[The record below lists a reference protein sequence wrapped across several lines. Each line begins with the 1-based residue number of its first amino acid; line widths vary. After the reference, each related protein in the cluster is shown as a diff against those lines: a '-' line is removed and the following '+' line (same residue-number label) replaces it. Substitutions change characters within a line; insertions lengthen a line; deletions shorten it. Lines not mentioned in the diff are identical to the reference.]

1 MPAGHVDSV
10 RFTTLESSND
20 ALGGKAIRKQVRIS
34 LTADDSVGFEML
46 IYTPSQ
52 VENAPVFVG
61 LNFKGNHTVHADPAF
76 SLGGSWVR
84 DDNSGQDQ
92 WKSAEEDSRG
102 TSASRW
108 PVEMIL
114 ERGYAVVTAHYGQIA
129 PDDAALAFAHGV
141 PTLFQT
147 PDEKDRSAHDWGTI
161 GAWSWGLARM
171 LDYLEKDPRIDASNA
186 AVIGHSRLGKTA
198 LWAGATNP
206 RFALVIS
213 NDSGCGGAALFRRRF
228 GERIDHMAKN
238 FPHWFCRTYSEYAN
252 REPELPV
259 DQHMLIAAIAPRPV
273 YVASATEDRWAD
285 PKGEFLAAK
294 GAEPVYQLYGKA
306 GLPADS
312 WPDPDQPAQGTIGY
326 HLRTGKH
333 DVTAYD
339 WQQYLDFADRHFK
352 N

>member
-1 MPAGHVDSV
+1 
-10 RFTTLESSND
+10 
-20 ALGGKAIRKQVRIS
+20 
-34 LTADDSVGFEML
+34 
-46 IYTPSQ
+46 
-52 VENAPVFVG
+52 
-61 LNFKGNHTVHADPAF
+61 
-76 SLGGSWVR
+76 
-84 DDNSGQDQ
+84 
-92 WKSAEEDSRG
+92 
-102 TSASRW
+102 
-108 PVEMIL
+108 MIL
-114 ERGYAVVTAHYGQIA
+114 ERGYAVATAHYGQIA
-129 PDDAALAFAHGV
+129 PDDANLAFAHGV

-147 PDEKDRSAHDWGTI
+147 PAEKERSAHQWGTI

-171 LDYLEKDPRIDASNA
+171 LDYLEQEPQIDASHA

-238 FPHWFCRTYSEYAN
+238 FPHWFCRTYSSYAN
-252 REPELPV
+252 REPELPI

-285 PKGEFLAAK
+285 PHGEFLAAK
-294 GAEPVYQLYGKA
+294 GAEPIYQLYGKP
-306 GLPADS
+306 GLPAES
-312 WPDPDQPAQGTIGY
+312 WPAPDQPAHGTIGY

-339 WQQYLDFADRHFK
+339 WQQYLDFADRHFQH
-352 N
+352 